1 METVYTGS
9 TNLDGSGSAA
19 NLNNVDAY
27 AQLTNSGSVVVDGS
41 VLSTIDIGS
50 IASVTSVTV
59 DNWNQ
64 AGFKEVQV
72 NSEAD
77 NKFIFVENF
86 VDVDINAT
94 GENAHVVVSDAKRG
108 EITTGEGNDTVFVSV
123 NSNGGMNTNWAN
135 HFEIDT
141 GAGNDHIVMT
151 DSNLSNFTS
160 LDINAGSGDDVVNI
174 SGLSN
179 AFSHYSDV
187 TREIE
192 GGEGN
197 DAIFVSGEVNGSE
210 HAVSL
215 SGFEAIIG
223 VGDASVNV
231 TSDLL
236 ENNYFDVPEGFDDVT
251 GELLVLSDIDVSLG
265 DGIVVLDWDSELV
278 DLEEDLIT
286 SVGLDTDLDDYS
298 WVLLGYMDGDE
309 VTHSSILTNDELFID
324 SLESA
329 IA

>member
-9 TNLDGSGSAA
+9 TNIDGSGSAA
-19 NLNNVDAY
+19 NLNNLDAY
-27 AQLTNSGSVVVDGS
+27 AQLTDTGSVIVEGA
-41 VLSTIDIGS
+41 VLSNIDIGS

-94 GENAHVVVSDAKRG
+94 GENAAVVVSDAKRG
-108 EITTGEGNDTVFVSV
+108 EITTAEGDDTVFVSV
-123 NSNGGMNTNWAN
+123 YSNGGMNTNWAN
-135 HFEIDT
+135 KFEIDT
-141 GAGNDHIVMT
+141 GAGNDKIVMV

-160 LDINAGSGDDVVNI
+160 LEINAGSGDDVVDL

-179 AFSHYSDV
+179 AFSHYADV
-187 TREIE
+187 SRDID

-197 DAIFVSGEVNGSE
+197 DVIFVSGEINGDE
-210 HAVSL
+210 HSVSL
-215 SGFEAIIG
+215 SGFEAIVG

-236 ENNYFDVPEGFDDVT
+236 ENNYFDVPNDLDAVS

-278 DLEEDLIT
+278 SLEESYLE
-286 SVGLDTDLDDYS
+286 SVGIDADSDDYS
-298 WVLLGYMDGDE
+298 WVLLGYTDGDE
-309 VTHSSILTNDELFID
+309 VTQTSILTNDELFID
-324 SLESA
+324 SIESA